1 MKLLLGI
8 VVLLLI
14 TAAVIAIASIGIAL
28 IVREGR
34 QHPRSSGS
42 LGSAMLELQ
51 TLIDPAKKQV
61 LEARHALEESE
72 EDDESGD
79 PPVR

>member
-1 MKLLLGI
+1 
-8 VVLLLI
+8 VI
-14 TAAVIAIASIGIAL
+14 TAIGIL
-28 IVREGR
+28 IKRDKHHR
-34 QHPRSSGS
+34 TSGS

-61 LEARHALEESE
+61 LEARRELEETEESE
-72 EDDESGD
+72 TSGD